1 MSDALVTVLPVAG
14 YDKEKVIAAIR
25 TIFAREKL
33 SEKIRPGIRIFVKV
47 NLVREMPPE
56 KAATTHPVIVE
67 AVCEELMAMGAEV
80 TVGDS
85 CGGLYTEKHMSSV
98 YSTTGMTKACEES
111 GAKLNADFTA
121 GEVFCSD
128 SAVLKSMQI
137 INAFLS
143 ADAVI
148 NISKLK
154 THGLTGYSGA
164 VKNLFGLIPR
174 LVKVEMHSKFNTL
187 ESFCNCLIDIERFA
201 SEKIILHIIDGIV
214 GMEGNGPTNG
224 NPVELGV
231 IAASSDAYLADAAAL
246 SIFTEAAENPVM
258 ECAAARGI
266 VDTGSEAFVSAA
278 EKGRRFRK
286 PDFKKVDVKLNPSFF
301 VNMPGFLKTIFRSSM
316 SRKVRIVKDKCVGCG
331 KCKMH
336 CPGKAITIT
345 KHKAHIDQK
354 KCIRCYCCQ
363 ELCPKDAVAYRKALM
378 TGIVRTFSGTS
389 SGKIEKKK

>member
-164 VKNLFGLIPR
+164 VKNLFGLIPG

-278 EKGRRFRK
+278 ERADASGNPTSKSRRKTEPFLFRK
-286 PDFKKVDVKLNPSFF
+286 HARVSENDFQKQHEPQGEDSERQVRRVREMQDALSGQGDNH
-301 VNMPGFLKTIFRSSM
+301 NETQSS
-316 SRKVRIVKDKCVGCG
+316 
-331 KCKMH
+331 
-336 CPGKAITIT
+336 
-345 KHKAHIDQK
+345 
-354 KCIRCYCCQ
+354 
-363 ELCPKDAVAYRKALM
+363 YRPEEMYQMLLLSGAL
-378 TGIVRTFSGTS
+378 S
-389 SGKIEKKK
+389 

>member
-1 MSDALVTVLPVAG
+1 
-14 YDKEKVIAAIR
+14 
-25 TIFAREKL
+25 
-33 SEKIRPGIRIFVKV
+33 
-47 NLVREMPPE
+47 
-56 KAATTHPVIVE
+56 
-67 AVCEELMAMGAEV
+67 
-80 TVGDS
+80 
-85 CGGLYTEKHMSSV
+85 
-98 YSTTGMTKACEES
+98 
-111 GAKLNADFTA
+111 
-121 GEVFCSD
+121 
-128 SAVLKSMQI
+128 
-137 INAFLS
+137 
-143 ADAVI
+143 
-148 NISKLK
+148 
-154 THGLTGYSGA
+154 
-164 VKNLFGLIPR
+164 
-174 LVKVEMHSKFNTL
+174 
-187 ESFCNCLIDIERFA
+187 
-201 SEKIILHIIDGIV
+201 
-214 GMEGNGPTNG
+214 
-224 NPVELGV
+224 
-231 IAASSDAYLADAAAL
+231 
-246 SIFTEAAENPVM
+246 M

-378 TGIVRTFSGTS
+378 TGIVRAFSGTS